1 MPAKSK
7 KQQRLMGM
15 AYAAKKGELP
25 SSKLSPEIKKIMDSM
40 SKKQIRDFA
49 KTKTSDLPEKTAS
62 DKPESSLSKKDSE
75 GLKDKL
81 KIVLEKNGIS
91 KIKGGNTRAL
101 NLKQYKLDK
110 KAAAPNSQ
118 FENNSWLAQT
128 KSRLG
133 NYQIPNSVQPLP
145 TANAFLNYKNYN
157 FVDRNSNMPS
167 KDFNFYQYSGVTPNQ
182 KEIQNRMD
190 AEKNKELLRKWGLTG
205 IGGVGGLGLTSLL
218 TENPFLRGLGGI
230 AGAVGGYYLSDPTRM
245 SKLQTFFNDL
255 MTKAKGKLGYKS

>member
-110 KAAAPNSQ
+110 KAAAVDPDYASG
-118 FENNSWLAQT
+118 FRDAIENENPVNVNL
-128 KSRLG
+128 KMFDNPFHNIMRSR
-133 NYQIPNSVQPLP
+133 
-145 TANAFLNYKNYN
+145 
-157 FVDRNSNMPS
+157 SNNEW
-167 KDFNFYQYSGVTPNQ
+167 KD
-182 KEIQNRMD
+182 I
-190 AEKNKELLRKWGLTG
+190 GLM
-205 IGGVGGLGLTSLL
+205 GGLGTLGYMGGSMLSKNPLTRGL
-218 TENPFLRGLGGI
+218 TTLGGI
-230 AGAVGGYYLSDPTRM
+230 ATAKALIDTGKDKQIKNFLTDLYSAVKGPKH
-245 SKLQTFFNDL
+245 SKFREWISKYIPAF
-255 MTKAKGKLGYKS
+255 GYKKLPERLKDFYKDKFQF

>member
-1 MPAKSK
+1 
-7 KQQRLMGM
+7 MGM
-15 AYAAKKGELP
+15 AYAAKKGELSP
-25 SSKLSPEIKKIMDSM
+25 SKLSPEIKKIMDSM

-49 KTKTSDLPEKTAS
+49 KTKTSDLPERKKEAS
-62 DKPESSLSKKDSE
+62 EETNSKSSMNKKE

-118 FENNSWLAQT
+118 FVNNGWIAQT
-128 KSRLG
+128 NSRLG

-145 TANAFLNYKNYN
+145 TANALLNYKNYN
-157 FVDRNSNMPS
+157 FVDGNSNIPS
-167 KDFNFYQYSGVTPNQ
+167 KDFNFYRYSGVMPNQ
-182 KEIQNRMD
+182 KEIQNRI
-190 AEKNKELLRKWGLTG
+190 ATEKNKELLRKLGITG
-205 IGGVGGLGLTSLL
+205 IGGAGGLGLTSLL
-218 TENPFLRGLGGI
+218 TKNPFLRGLGGI
-230 AGAVGGYYLSDPTRM
+230 AGAAGGYYLSDPTRM
-245 SKLQTFFNDL
+245 SKLKTFFNDL

>member
-15 AYAAKKGELP
+15 AYAAKKGELS

-62 DKPESSLSKKDSE
+62 NKPESSLSKKDSE

-110 KAAAPNSQ
+110 KAAQ
-118 FENNSWLAQT
+118 NNNGWLAQT
-128 KSRLG
+128 KARLG
-133 NYQIPNSVQPLP
+133 LVNKSNSVQPLHD
-145 TANAFLNYKNYN
+145 ANYYLGYNYPMK
-157 FVDRNSNMPS
+157 NSNIPE
-167 KDFNFYQYSGVTPNQ
+167 KEFNFLQYSGLVPNQ
-182 KEIQNRMD
+182 KEIQDKMNT
-190 AEKNKELLRKWGLTG
+190 KNKELLRKWGITG
-205 IGGVGGLGLTSLL
+205 LAGAGGLGLASLL
-218 TENPFLRGLGGI
+218 TKNPFLRGLGGV
-230 AGAVGGYYLSDPTRM
+230 AGAAGGYYLANPDRLHKVQDFFKVIM
-245 SKLQTFFNDL
+245 S
-255 MTKAKGKLGYKS
+255 KAKGKLGYKS